1 MSNER
6 KSIGETLVEQI
17 NALNAGETVTI
28 NFSELIRQHVD
39 QYLVEAEEKAS
50 DEYSPYNTVNS

>member
-17 NALNAGETVTI
+17 NALNAGETMTI

-39 QYLVEAEEKAS
+39 QYLVEAEAS